1 MFIGVEVAVGLQWR
15 QAAAIVQEYRETF
28 CRSGNCFAP
37 TPEGTH

>member
-1 MFIGVEVAVGLQWR
+1 VYRCRSGGVLQWR

-28 CRSGNCFAP
+28 RRSGNCFAP